1 MNLDYINLVKLIYLI
16 NAKMNGWLI
25 LVKDKDT
32 FYLIKKKLNNYN
44 FRDKISKVSVKE
56 VNLKKYI

>member
-1 MNLDYINLVKLIYLI
+1 MELYYVNLVKLIYLI

-25 LVKDKDT
+25 GVKDKDT

-44 FRDKISKVSVKE
+44 FKDEMSKVSVKE
-56 VNLKKYI
+56 INIKKYI